1 MLTKYNQKLKD
12 DRGKRVAKIRVM
24 RDKGASVVSIA
35 EKLGISRQ
43 RVLQLLKG

>member
-12 DRGKRVAKIRVM
+12 DRAKRVAKIRALREKEVTV
-24 RDKGASVVSIA
+24 AEIA
-35 EKLGISRQ
+35 AMLGVSRQ